1 MHNLAVDY
9 EEEGH
14 PNKGKYEFTFVNRD
28 LEPLLTDTYNA
39 ILNPHIFVLDPETQ
53 KAYSWDGVKDSSHF
67 DDWLLKKEYLQSKF
81 QFKVPRIINEA
92 EVIAKD

>member
-39 ILNPHIFVLDPETQ
+39 ILNPHIFVLDPET
-53 KAYSWDGVKDSSHF
+53 
-67 DDWLLKKEYLQSKF
+67 
-81 QFKVPRIINEA
+81 
-92 EVIAKD
+92 